1 MYRTLCALFLMLLA
15 TKAFEAIMMCLNMS
29 GNASAYMLF
38 AALLVLFALSYR
50 KQTKYITQRVE
61 AGKDEHR

>member
-1 MYRTLCALFLMLLA
+1 VILA
-15 TKAFEAIMMCLNMS
+15 TKAYEAITMYLNMS
-29 GNASAYMLF
+29 GNAPAYILF
-38 AALLVLFALSYR
+38 AVLLVLFALSYR

>member
-1 MYRTLCALFLMLLA
+1 VILA
-15 TKAFEAIMMCLNMS
+15 TKAFERVTMCLNMGTETS
-29 GNASAYMLF
+29 SYILF
-38 AALLVLFALSYR
+38 AGLLVLFALSYR